1 MNAPLDHREIAANYR
16 AVIIR
21 KGNHRVIL
29 CKDAIQWILQRHT
42 SGAGTRWRAIGYFTT
57 RNALARVWATC
68 CGAVPPEIT
77 RLPDTVRGRAND

>member
-1 MNAPLDHREIAANYR
+1 MNRPVEHRETADLYHRQIVR
-16 AVIIR
+16 
-21 KGNHRVIL
+21 GENHRVIL

-77 RLPDTVRGRAND
+77 RLPDTVRGCANG